1 MRSQDISGLLR
12 SRSTG
17 DWPAQP
23 QSNSELAIAR
33 SHRIDAR
40 SVPNRVIADARVTGP
55 QSIWGSKKVQA
66 RDYAGEEAVRR
77 RLIASKTTG
86 RALCRRRNASL
97 VCLDR
102 HGQVPS
108 KNIQRRVRPR
118 AELSPAWYR
127 DCRSHYCS
135 RTRSDWCSNKPARP
149 V

>member
-23 QSNSELAIAR
+23 QSNSVLAIAR

-66 RDYAGEEAVRR
+66 RDYAGEEAVRLTQKKP
-77 RLIASKTTG
+77 RLLEDSRQAGASWLSCSKQ
-86 RALCRRRNASL
+86 
-97 VCLDR
+97 
-102 HGQVPS
+102 GQ
-108 KNIQRRVRPR
+108 R
-118 AELSPAWYR
+118 
-127 DCRSHYCS
+127 CS
-135 RTRSDWCSNKPARP
+135 AIPK
-149 V
+149 